1 MSYSLTSARIA
12 QAAVVATIALA
23 LAAPAMAAQPKTDH
37 PVLPAGHHSQAAT
50 QPATEQSVLP
60 SAHHGQTSAQLPGPS
75 VQQSSNGSSWNDV
88 ATVAVAALLGSGI
101 TLGAMTLWRRRDQPL
116 SV

>member
-12 QAAVVATIALA
+12 QAAVVATMALA
-23 LAAPAMAAQPKTDH
+23 LAAPAMAA
-37 PVLPAGHHSQAAT
+37 

-60 SAHHGQTSAQLPGPS
+60 SAHHGQTSALLPGPS

-88 ATVAVAALLGSGI
+88 ATVAAAALLGSGI

-116 SV
+116 SA

>member
-1 MSYSLTSARIA
+1 M
-12 QAAVVATIALA
+12 ALV
-23 LAAPAMAAQPKTDH
+23 LAAPAMADQPRTDH
-37 PVLPAGHHSQAAT
+37 AVLPSGHHSQAPA
-50 QPATEQSVLP
+50 QPATEQPVLP

-88 ATVAVAALLGSGI
+88 ATVAAAALLGSGI
-101 TLGAMTLWRRRDQPL
+101 TFGAMTLWRRRDQPL